1 MEVKKNKGGFEH
13 VDIKTAHGT
22 IRVHQNAWGK
32 DYPGIAI
39 DFIPDAAGKEYQV
52 AVIEDVNRANE
63 EPNLNVRVWGSP
75 WKEDTTHEMDIALAR
90 IEEYFSEEDND
101 VKCPKCGEIAA
112 LGQWN
117 LATEEFYGSG
127 ITPLTTED
135 LTGGDLTEAETCDYV
150 CPYCKAESV
159 GASIIVINKR

>member
-1 MEVKKNKGGFEH
+1 MN
-13 VDIKTAHGT
+13 
-22 IRVHQNAWGK
+22 
-32 DYPGIAI
+32 
-39 DFIPDAAGKEYQV
+39 
-52 AVIEDVNRANE
+52 
-63 EPNLNVRVWGSP
+63 
-75 WKEDTTHEMDIALAR
+75 IALAR